1 MEYEYWIIE
10 VTPYN
15 SISKDTKELDSY
27 GKWGYKVVG
36 VYQTKNEQGFN
47 VARIILMREVE

>member
-1 MEYEYWIIE
+1 MADC
-10 VTPYN
+10 
-15 SISKDTKELDSY
+15 SKTD

-47 VARIILMREVE
+47 VERIILMRD

>member
-1 MEYEYWIIE
+1 MKYEYEIIE

-15 SISKDTKELDSY
+15 SVGKDIKELNSY

-47 VARIILMREVE
+47 VERIILMRD

>member
-1 MEYEYWIIE
+1 MKYEYEIIE

-47 VARIILMREVE
+47 VERIILMREVE

>member
-1 MEYEYWIIE
+1 MEYKYRIIE

-15 SISKDTKELDSY
+15 SVDEDIKKLDSY

-47 VARIILMREVE
+47 VERIILMREVE

>member
-1 MEYEYWIIE
+1 MKYEYAIIE
-10 VTPYN
+10 VIPFN
-15 SISKDTKELDSY
+15 SVDEDIKKLASY

-47 VARIILMREVE
+47 VERIILKRD

>member
-1 MEYEYWIIE
+1 MKYEYWIIE

-27 GKWGYKVVG
+27 GKRGYKVVG

-47 VARIILMREVE
+47 VERIILMREVE

>member
-1 MEYEYWIIE
+1 MKYEYKIIE

-15 SISKDTKELDSY
+15 SVDEDIKKLDSY

-36 VYQTKNEQGFN
+36 VYQTANEYWHE
-47 VARIILMREVE
+47 VRRIILMREAE

>member
-1 MEYEYWIIE
+1 MKYDYAITE

-15 SISKDTKELDSY
+15 SIGKDTKELDSY
-27 GKWGYKVVG
+27 GQYGYKVVG

-47 VARIILMREVE
+47 VERIILMREVE

>member
-1 MEYEYWIIE
+1 MKYEYEIIE

-15 SISKDTKELDSY
+15 SVGKDIKELDSY

-36 VYQTKNEQGFN
+36 VYQTKNKQGFN
-47 VARIILMREVE
+47 VERIILMREVE